1 MNTNITQH
9 SKEAHQA
16 IENIAAHVFIRKDE
30 EEIVLQAIDRFEVL
44 KDRIS
49 KELIIIRD
57 NFEIYKKG
65 DPESLNNRN
74 AQDVME
80 ATNSANVN
88 EDEKTG
94 QEKA

>member
-30 EEIVLQAIDRFEVL
+30 REVVQQGIDRLGILKLRILEEIKTIKWNYDRSL
-44 KDRIS
+44 
-49 KELIIIRD
+49 EL
-57 NFEIYKKG
+57 KG

-74 AQDVME
+74 AQDVAE
-80 ATNSANVN
+80 ATNSANVG
-88 EDEKTG
+88 EDEKTS
-94 QEKA
+94 